1 MKMQSR
7 GRRERD
13 GAWVPCG
20 RHQLAPSAFRVCAFS
35 CRAGCAGGPD
45 HERFS
50 RWGLERRSI
59 PPGPPPTGRTRP
71 PRSRRSPG
79 FDHRL
84 LAPISAPAALRGQIQ
99 FAADVVVVDP
109 RPPRSADRQIA
120 FDVANPNS
128 PGTGIGDADS
138 AADFLDLDAPR
149 AVLAHQHASGDRAHV
164 EATGTIRHRDVA
176 RDVANRQ
183 VPGTIVH
190 HDIPDDVL
198 HGQAA
203 GAVVDAD
210 VTPRPGD
217 SQTPGSVFNSDRPR
231 PAETQ
236 RAGAVAHHNR
246 ANVRDRDGSGCV
258 FEINGSVGR
267 NPHCEGN
274 ARVVASPPAPRAAPS
289 LRIVRREPAAL

>member
-138 AADFLDLDAPR
+138 AADFPLR
-149 AVLAHQHASGDRAHV
+149 
-164 EATGTIRHRDVA
+164 
-176 RDVANRQ
+176 
-183 VPGTIVH
+183 IVRF
-190 HDIPDDVL
+190 PEPSSTMTSPTTSSTV
-198 HGQAA
+198 
-203 GAVVDAD
+203 
-210 VTPRPGD
+210 RPPEP
-217 SQTPGSVFNSDRPR
+217 SWTL
-231 PAETQ
+231 T
-236 RAGAVAHHNR
+236 
-246 ANVRDRDGSGCV
+246 
-258 FEINGSVGR
+258 
-267 NPHCEGN
+267 
-274 ARVVASPPAPRAAPS
+274 SPPAPVIRRLPDPSSTRTGPVRLRRSEPERSLTTTGPTSETVMAPDVS
-289 LRIVRREPAAL
+289 SRSMAALDGTRTAREMRA